1 MNTEAIVRRWF
12 ALWESGDFRNLPL
25 ANNFHHTSPFGT
37 IEGKEAY
44 LQLVELNRDKFLG
57 YQFEIHDA
65 IYEENRA
72 CLRYT
77 ARQGETFSLDVCEWH
92 YLKEELI
99 EEVVAYYHIGEI
111 REERVLE

>member
-1 MNTEAIVRRWF
+1 MNTETIVRRWF
-12 ALWESGDFRNLPL
+12 ALWESGDFRDLPL
-25 ANNFHHTSPFGT
+25 ADNFRHTSPFGT
-37 IEGKEAY
+37 TEGKETY
-44 LQLVELNRDKFLG
+44 LQLVESNRDKFLG

-65 IYEENRA
+65 IFEEGRA

-77 ARQGETFSLDVCEWH
+77 AWQGEAFSLDVSEWH
-92 YLKEELI
+92 YLKGELI